1 VVKPILA
8 FLPFC
13 FRSLLVVFASRGAP
27 FGTHRRRKQTLPK
40 SRRGNKQKGMQ
51 KGGLKSA
58 LIPYLDNIEIT
69 SIEIFD
75 KTPEKSAKTPLFM
88 YNRFLSVYNSTLL
101 FGRIWSYVFLG
112 GKNSRERGSLLREIS
127 KTHTKVFYD

>member
-1 VVKPILA
+1 MVKPILA

-51 KGGLKSA
+51 KGVLKSA

-69 SIEIFD
+69 SIEIFN
-75 KTPEKSAKTPLFM
+75 KTTEILGKSGIFLL
-88 YNRFLSVYNSTLL
+88 NGFLSVYNSTLL

-127 KTHTKVFYD
+127 KTHTKVCYD